1 VWRREIA
8 TADTATINRANE
20 LNAKAVLDVSN
31 VQYDNLWQFYA
42 DTMEWAWKS
51 SESEFDRI
59 RDMTVANI
67 SADAQKEASERAASS
82 SRGSAVGSLVATLG
96 AAAIKAK
103 FGPFGG

>member
-1 VWRREIA
+1 
-8 TADTATINRANE
+8 
-20 LNAKAVLDVSN
+20 VLDVSN
-31 VQYDNLWQFYA
+31 NQYDNLWQFYA

-82 SRGSAVGSLVATLG
+82 SRGTAVGSLVATLG